1 MLKEITM
8 RKKIL
13 GATFMVTMIATG
25 YNVHLS
31 PTKNSLSEITL
42 ENIEAL
48 AQSNNTGE
56 GVESCDIF
64 KFNRNYMEKYEVCTV
79 KYSADMNLLFAE
91 YNGKRFT
98 LGAGAKVGGAVG
110 IPICAESLGNC
121 CLKAFIDNPVKY
133 Y

>member
-1 MLKEITM
+1 MNKRLFGTM
-8 RKKIL
+8 AV
-13 GATFMVTMIATG
+13 ATALLAG
-25 YNVHLS
+25 YNMHESSAEMKLS
-31 PTKNSLSEITL
+31 DLTL
-42 ENIEAL
+42 ANIEAL

-79 KYSADMNLLFAE
+79 KYSAELGLFAE

-98 LGAGAKVGGAVG
+98 LGAGAKVGGSVG
-110 IPICAESLGNC
+110 IPICAESKGNC

>member
-1 MLKEITM
+1 
-8 RKKIL
+8 
-13 GATFMVTMIATG
+13 
-25 YNVHLS
+25 
-31 PTKNSLSEITL
+31 
-42 ENIEAL
+42 
-48 AQSNNTGE
+48 
-56 GVESCDIF
+56 
-64 KFNRNYMEKYEVCTV
+64 MEKYEVCTV
-79 KYSADMNLLFAE
+79 KYSADMNLLLAE